1 MHKLT
6 VGCSLLALSVGVSAQ
21 DTFTAPATVKIADMT
36 NRQALPPVSPKSD
49 SVTLAQ
55 GGPEGADLH
64 AVWSG
69 DWKRA
74 GGATKVAVAKSD
86 AEGELWDRL
95 CVDFDGDGKFG
106 DEEQFILDV
115 SEMDSRGTKV
125 LRSGAVDMSCAGK
138 GGDIAIKA
146 SFMKFG
152 DRAPT
157 VSMQFP
163 AYLEARVEIGGT
175 ERVIAVV
182 DQDVDGSFGSA
193 GDMWAMGAPGGRPA
207 SAYGLSALGER
218 VFQEGKLYGIQVL
231 GDEVRVTTAAATGPD
246 AKDAA
251 AHRERVEHLWM
262 ERFDGERE
270 DFIAQRG
277 LDTTRAKA
285 EKSIPWQYV
294 TYEEAI
300 ALGKKANKPVFID
313 VMAFWCVWC
322 YRMDYYTYPDAEV
335 ARMLTE
341 DYIPVK
347 VIQEQD
353 LVGDYDRLM
362 KEKLE
367 ARGIPAM
374 GVFNGDGAAIHKI
387 GGWKK
392 PEDFIAELKSGLE
405 AFGK

>member
-6 VGCSLLALSVGVSAQ
+6 VGCSVLALSVGLAAQ

-36 NRQALPPVSPKSD
+36 NRQAPPPVSPKSD
-49 SVTLAQ
+49 SVTLAL
-55 GGPEGADLH
+55 GGPAGADLH
-64 AVWSG
+64 AMWSG
-69 DWKRA
+69 EWKRA
-74 GGATKVAVAKSD
+74 GGAVKVAVAKSD
-86 AEGELWDRL
+86 ADGELFDRL
-95 CVDFDGDGKFG
+95 CVDFDGDGAFG
-106 DEEQFILDV
+106 DEEQFILAV

-125 LRSGAVDMSCAGK
+125 LRSEPVEMSCAAK

-175 ERVIAVV
+175 ERVIAVI
-182 DQDVDGSFGSA
+182 DQDADGSFGSA
-193 GDMWAMGAPGGRPA
+193 GDMWAMGAAGGRPA

-246 AKDAA
+246 PKDAA

-277 LDTTRAKA
+277 LDTARAKA

-294 TYEEAI
+294 TFDEAI
-300 ALGKKANKPVFID
+300 ALGEKAGKPVFID

-335 ARMLTE
+335 ARMLSE
-341 DYIPVK
+341 DFIPVK

-353 LVGDYDRLM
+353 LAGDYDRLM

-374 GVFNGDGAAIHKI
+374 GVFNGKGEAIHKI

-392 PEDFIAELKSGLE
+392 PEDFITELKAGIE
-405 AFGK
+405 AFSK